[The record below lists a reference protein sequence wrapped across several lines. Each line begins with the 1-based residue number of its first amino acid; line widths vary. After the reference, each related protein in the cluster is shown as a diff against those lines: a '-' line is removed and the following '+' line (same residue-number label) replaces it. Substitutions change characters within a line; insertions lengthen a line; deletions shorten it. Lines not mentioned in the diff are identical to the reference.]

1 MSLEDAEQYANTMI
15 NLTTQARG
23 VVRDLDPKVRYL
35 SNQSIYYF
43 NLYNMNIFLTYL
55 IVSLCV

>member
-35 SNQSIYYF
+35 ISQSIYYF
-43 NLYNMNIFLTYL
+43 NIYNMNIFLTYL